1 MKLTTT
7 LKSLLT
13 EIASIESIASAIRG
27 KQVCVIYYEGDEPGG
42 KGLRLI
48 EPVCLGTTKGGNRA
62 VRAYDIEGA
71 SHTGYLGKQIL
82 PGWRIF
88 RLDKILSLN
97 PSGEVFTNP
106 REGFNVN
113 GDKTFRGGV
122 CIVKAEFDGS
132 YNTPEDEI
140 NIT

>member
-1 MKLTTT
+1 MKLTNT

-13 EIASIESIASAIRG
+13 EIASIESIASAIKGR
-27 KQVCVIYYEGDEPGG
+27 QVCVVYYDGDEPGG

-88 RLDKILSLN
+88 RLDKIMSLN
-97 PSGEVFTNP
+97 PSGEVFTTP
-106 REGFNVN
+106 REGFNFN

-122 CIVKAEFDGS
+122 CLVKAEF
-132 YNTPEDEI
+132 NTE
-140 NIT
+140 TT

>member
-122 CIVKAEFDGS
+122 CLVKAEF
-132 YNTPEDEI
+132 NTE
-140 NIT
+140 TT